1 MSAVHS
7 GRLELIDAEESD
19 LAWILNIEEEA
30 ARGGFVSGDTM
41 MRHRQQ
47 MNDPTCL
54 YLIAKRG
61 ADPVGYVILRGVSGA
76 QPVIELKRIVVHQRD
91 AGHGQSVLAHLLHK
105 LFEEMKAHRV
115 WLDVID
121 TNDRAMHVYRKLGF
135 QEEGR
140 LRSAVLRKG
149 EWRDLVVFGL
159 LDSEYRSLQPAK

>member
-1 MSAVHS
+1 MTAARAD
-7 GRLELIDAEESD
+7 RLVLIDAEEGD
-19 LAWILNIEEEA
+19 LAWILNLEEEA

-61 ADPVGYVILRGVSGA
+61 DDPVGYVILRGVSGGA
-76 QPVIELKRIVVHQRD
+76 PVIELKRIVVHQRD

-105 LFEEMKAHRV
+105 LFVEMKAHRV

-135 QEEGR
+135 VEEGR
-140 LRSAVLRKG
+140 LRSAVMRKG

-159 LDSEYRSLQPAK
+159 LESEHRAQQAGS